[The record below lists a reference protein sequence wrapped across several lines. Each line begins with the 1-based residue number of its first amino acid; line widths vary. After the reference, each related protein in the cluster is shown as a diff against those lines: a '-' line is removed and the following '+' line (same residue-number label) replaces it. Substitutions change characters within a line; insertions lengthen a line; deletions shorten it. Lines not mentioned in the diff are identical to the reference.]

1 MTSAYEP
8 VLPDPWAPPHDP
20 PPVRAKTNPWHL
32 VLAAAAGAALVGA
45 LWVGLDL
52 ADSGTPIGPPG
63 TSGTAG
69 EAFDLRGTFTL
80 NSGGYGYSTCGG
92 SGGYS
97 DITTGTTVTVYNAAG
112 TVLSQGA
119 LGTGRPD
126 GGGSCVFTLSAPNVP
141 AGEKFYLVE
150 VSHRGR
156 IMVQPDDAR
165 NGNVALS
172 LGS

>member
-1 MTSAYEP
+1 MTNAFEP
-8 VLPDPWAPPHDP
+8 ALPDPWAMPPAP
-20 PPVRAKTNPWHL
+20 PPVRARTNPWHL
-32 VLAAAAGAALVGA
+32 LLAATGGAALVGA

-52 ADSGTPIGPPG
+52 ADSGTPATPATPTG
-63 TSGTAG
+63 TSG

-80 NSGGYGYSTCGG
+80 NSSGYGYSSCGG

-97 DITTGTTVTVYNAAG
+97 DITTGTAVTVYNAAG

-126 GGGSCVFTLSAPNVP
+126 GAGSCVFSLSAPNVP

-165 NGNVALS
+165 NGRVALS
-172 LGS
+172 LGN

>member
-1 MTSAYEP
+1 MTNAFEP
-8 VLPDPWAPPHDP
+8 VPPDPWTPPAAPPP
-20 PPVRAKTNPWHL
+20 TRTRTNPWHL
-32 VLAAAAGAALVGA
+32 LLAGTAGAALVGS

-52 ADSGTPIGPPG
+52 ARSGTPSGPAG
-63 TSGTAG
+63 GSG

-80 NSGGYGYSTCGG
+80 YSGGYGYTTCGG

-119 LGTGRPD
+119 LGTGRSD
-126 GGGSCVFTLSAPNVP
+126 GAGTCVFSLAAPNVP

-156 IMVQPDDAR
+156 IMVQPEAAR
-165 NGNVALS
+165 AGKVALS
-172 LGS
+172 LGN

>member
-1 MTSAYEP
+1 MTSALDP
-8 VLPDPWAPPHDP
+8 APSDPWAAPPAP
-20 PPVRAKTNPWHL
+20 PARTRTNPWHL

-45 LWVGLDL
+45 LWAGLDL
-52 ADSGTPIGPPG
+52 AGAGGPITPPG
-63 TSGTAG
+63 TSG

-119 LGTGRPD
+119 LGTGRPN

-156 IMVQPDDAR
+156 IMVQPEDAR

>member
-1 MTSAYEP
+1 MISALEP
-8 VLPDPWAPPHDP
+8 VLPVPWVPPQPP
-20 PPVRAKTNPWHL
+20 PPVRTGTNPWHL
-32 VLAAAAGAALVGA
+32 LLAAAGGAALVGA

-52 ADSGTPIGPPG
+52 ADSGAPTGIPG
-63 TSGTAG
+63 TSTSG

-80 NSGGYGYSTCGG
+80 FSTGSGYSTCGG

-97 DITTGTTVTVYNAAG
+97 DITTGTAVTVYNAAG

-119 LGTGRPD
+119 LGTGHSD
-126 GGGSCVFTLSAPNVP
+126 GAGTCVFSLSAPNVP
-141 AGEKFYLVE
+141 SGEKFYLVE

-165 NGNVALS
+165 YGRVALS
-172 LGS
+172 LGH

>member
-1 MTSAYEP
+1 MTDAFDP
-8 VLPDPWAPPHDP
+8 ALPDPWTPPQTP
-20 PPVRAKTNPWHL
+20 PPVRTRTNLWHL
-32 VLAAAAGAALVGA
+32 FFAGLAGAALVGS

-52 ADSGTPIGPPG
+52 AHSSSPG
-63 TSGTAG
+63 APTGGSG

-80 NSGGYGYSTCGG
+80 YSSYGYSTCGG

-97 DITTGTTVTVYNAAG
+97 DITTGTAVTVYNAAG

-119 LGTGRPD
+119 LGTGRPE
-126 GGGSCVFTLSAPNVP
+126 GSGTCVFSLSAPNVP

-156 IMVQPDDAR
+156 IVVQPEDAQ
-165 NGNVALS
+165 NGKVALS
-172 LGS
+172 LGH

>member
-1 MTSAYEP
+1 MTSAFEP
-8 VLPDPWAPPHDP
+8 VLPDPWAPPQASP
-20 PPVRAKTNPWHL
+20 PGRAKTNPWHL
-32 VLAAAAGAALVGA
+32 VLSAAAGAALVGA
-45 LWVGLDL
+45 LWAGLDL
-52 ADSGTPIGPPG
+52 AGSGAPISTPGTP
-63 TSGTAG
+63 A

-119 LGTGRPD
+119 LGTGRPN

>member
-1 MTSAYEP
+1 MIEVYEHVAP
-8 VLPDPWAPPHDP
+8 NQPSPDPPAA
-20 PPVRAKTNPWHL
+20 RTRTRISPWHL
-32 VLAAAAGAALVGA
+32 VLAAAGGAALVGA
-45 LWVGLDL
+45 LWAGLGL
-52 ADSGTPIGPPG
+52 AGSGGPAGP
-63 TSGTAG
+63 SGET
-69 EAFDLRGTFTL
+69 FDLRGTFTL
-80 NSGGYGYSTCGG
+80 NSGGGGYGTCGG

-97 DITTGTTVTVYNAAG
+97 DITGGTAVTVYNAAG

-119 LGTGRPD
+119 LGTGRPA
-126 GGGSCVFTLSAPNVP
+126 GMGTCVFSLSAESVP

-156 IMVQPDDAR
+156 IMVRPEDAR

>member
-1 MTSAYEP
+1 MTEVAEP
-8 VLPDPWAPPHDP
+8 VVPEPWAPP
-20 PPVRAKTNPWHL
+20 PVRTRANPWHL
-32 VLAAAAGAALVGA
+32 LLAGAAGAALVGS

-52 ADSGTPIGPPG
+52 AKSGSPVTQAGTTAG
-63 TSGTAG
+63 TSAG
-69 EAFDLRGTFTL
+69 AFDLRGTFTL
-80 NSGGYGYSTCGG
+80 YTGGYGYSTCGG

-126 GGGSCVFTLSAPNVP
+126 GAGTCVFSLAAPNVP

-172 LGS
+172 LGH

>member
-1 MTSAYEP
+1 MTSAFDPE
-8 VLPDPWAPPHDP
+8 LPDPWAPPQVAP
-20 PPVRAKTNPWHL
+20 PARTKTNPWHL

-52 ADSGTPIGPPG
+52 ADSGAPLTPPG
-63 TSGTAG
+63 TSG
-69 EAFDLRGTFTL
+69 EAFDLRGTLTL

-97 DITTGTTVTVYNAAG
+97 DITTGTAVTVYNAAG

-119 LGTGRPD
+119 LGTGRPN
-126 GGGSCVFTLSAPNVP
+126 GAGSCVFTLSAPNVP

-156 IMVQPDDAR
+156 IMVQPEDAR

>member
-1 MTSAYEP
+1 MTSAFEP
-8 VLPDPWAPPHDP
+8 ALPEPRTPPQP
-20 PPVRAKTNPWHL
+20 LPSVRTKTNPWHL
-32 VLAAAAGAALVGA
+32 LFAGLAGAALVGA

-52 ADSGTPIGPPG
+52 ARTGSPSAPAV
-63 TSGTAG
+63 TAAG
-69 EAFDLRGTFTL
+69 QAFDLRGTFTL
-80 NSGGYGYSTCGG
+80 YSTGSSYSTCGG

-97 DITTGTTVTVYNAAG
+97 DITTGTAVTVYNAAG

-119 LGTGRPD
+119 LGTGHSN
-126 GGGSCVFTLSAPNVP
+126 GAGTCVFSLSAPNVP

-165 NGNVALS
+165 GGRVALS
-172 LGS
+172 LGH

>member
-1 MTSAYEP
+1 MTSALEP
-8 VLPDPWAPPHDP
+8 VLPDPWAPPQPP
-20 PPVRAKTNPWHL
+20 PPVRTGTNTWHL
-32 VLAAAAGAALVGA
+32 LLAAAGGAALVGA

-52 ADSGTPIGPPG
+52 ADSGAPTGIPG
-63 TSGTAG
+63 TSTSG

-119 LGTGRPD
+119 LGTGRPN
-126 GGGSCVFTLSAPNVP
+126 GGGSCVFTLSAPKVP

>member
-1 MTSAYEP
+1 MTSAFEP
-8 VLPDPWAPPHDP
+8 VPPDPWAPPAAP
-20 PPVRAKTNPWHL
+20 RPTRTGTNPWHL
-32 VLAAAAGAALVGA
+32 LLAAAGGAALVGA

-52 ADSGTPIGPPG
+52 AGSGAPAGIPAN
-63 TSGTAG
+63 SG

-97 DITTGTTVTVYNAAG
+97 DISPGTAVTVYNAAG

-119 LGTGRPD
+119 LGTGRPN
-126 GGGSCVFTLSAPNVP
+126 GAGSCVFTLSAPNVP

-156 IMVQPDDAR
+156 IMVQPEDAR

-172 LGS
+172 LGN

>member
-1 MTSAYEP
+1 MTSAFEP
-8 VLPDPWAPPHDP
+8 VLPDPWAPPQAP
-20 PPVRAKTNPWHL
+20 PPVRPRTNPWHL
-32 VLAAAAGAALVGA
+32 LLAAAGGAALVGA

-52 ADSGTPIGPPG
+52 ADSGAPTGIPG
-63 TSGTAG
+63 TSTSG

-80 NSGGYGYSTCGG
+80 NSGGYAYSTCGG

-119 LGTGRPD
+119 LGTGRPN
-126 GGGSCVFTLSAPNVP
+126 GAGSCVFTLSAPNVP

>member
-1 MTSAYEP
+1 MTNALDP
-8 VLPDPWAPPHDP
+8 ALPDPWTPQQTVSPL
-20 PPVRAKTNPWHL
+20 RTRTNPWHL
-32 VLAAAAGAALVGA
+32 LGAGAAGAALVGS

-52 ADSGTPIGPPG
+52 AHSNSPSAPVGGSG
-63 TSGTAG
+63 A
-69 EAFDLRGTFTL
+69 AFDLRGTFTL
-80 NSGGYGYSTCGG
+80 YSRYGTCGG

-97 DITTGTTVTVYNAAG
+97 DITTGTAVTVYNAAG

-126 GGGSCVFTLSAPNVP
+126 GAGSCVFSLAAPNVP
-141 AGEKFYLVE
+141 ASEKFYLVE

-156 IMVQPDDAR
+156 IMVQPEDAR
-165 NGNVALS
+165 NGKVALS

>member
-1 MTSAYEP
+1 MTNAFQP
-8 VLPDPWAPPHDP
+8 ALPDPWTP
-20 PPVRAKTNPWHL
+20 PPARTNPWHL
-32 VLAAAAGAALVGA
+32 LLAGAAGAALVGA

-52 ADSGTPIGPPG
+52 AHSSSPG
-63 TSGTAG
+63 APAGSSG

-80 NSGGYGYSTCGG
+80 YSGGYGYNTCGG

-97 DITTGTTVTVYNAAG
+97 DITTGTAVTVYNAAG

-119 LGTGRPD
+119 LGTGRPE
-126 GGGSCVFTLSAPNVP
+126 GAGTCVFSLAAPNVP

-156 IMVQPDDAR
+156 IMVQPEDAR
-165 NGNVALS
+165 AGKVALS
-172 LGS
+172 LGH

>member
-1 MTSAYEP
+1 MTEVYEP
-8 VLPDPWAPPHDP
+8 VSPDPWAPAPVP
-20 PPVRAKTNPWHL
+20 PPVRTRTSPWHL
-32 VLAAAAGAALVGA
+32 LLAAASGAALVGA

-52 ADSGTPIGPPG
+52 ADSGTPAGPAAE
-63 TSGTAG
+63 TF
-69 EAFDLRGTFTL
+69 ELRGTFTL
-80 NSGGYGYSTCGG
+80 MSSGYGYSTCGG

-97 DITTGTTVTVYNAAG
+97 DIITGTAVTVYNAAG

-119 LGTGRPD
+119 LGTGRAA
-126 GGGSCVFTLSAPNVP
+126 GTGNCVFTLSAPNVP

-172 LGS
+172 LGN

>member
-1 MTSAYEP
+1 MTDALEP
-8 VLPDPWAPPHDP
+8 TLPEAWPPP
-20 PPVRAKTNPWHL
+20 PPVRTRTNPWHL
-32 VLAAAAGAALVGA
+32 LLAAAAGGALVGA

-52 ADSGTPIGPPG
+52 ADSGVPISPPG
-63 TSGTAG
+63 TSGK
-69 EAFDLRGTFTL
+69 AFDLRGTFTL
-80 NSGGYGYSTCGG
+80 YSGGYGYSTCGG

-119 LGTGRPD
+119 LGTGHPD
-126 GGGSCVFTLSAPNVP
+126 GADSCVFSLAAPNVP

-156 IMVQPDDAR
+156 IMVQPEDAR

-172 LGS
+172 LGH

>member
-1 MTSAYEP
+1 MTSAFEP
-8 VLPDPWAPPHDP
+8 LPPDPWAPPA
-20 PPVRAKTNPWHL
+20 RTGTNPWHL
-32 VLAAAAGAALVGA
+32 VLAAAGGAALVGA

-52 ADSGTPIGPPG
+52 ADSGLPAGIPGTSG

-97 DITTGTTVTVYNAAG
+97 DITTGSTVTVYNAAG

-119 LGTGRPD
+119 LGTGRPN
-126 GGGSCVFTLSAPNVP
+126 GAGSCVFTLSAPNVP

-156 IMVQPDDAR
+156 IMVQPEDAR

>member
-1 MTSAYEP
+1 MTSTFEP
-8 VLPDPWAPPHDP
+8 VLPDPWAPPP
-20 PPVRAKTNPWHL
+20 ASPPVRAKTNPWHL

-52 ADSGTPIGPPG
+52 ADSGAPISTPG
-63 TSGTAG
+63 TPAETFALS
-69 EAFDLRGTFTL
+69 GTFTL
-80 NSGGYGYSTCGG
+80 YSTGYSYSTCGG

-119 LGTGRPD
+119 LGSGRPN
-126 GGGSCVFTLSAPNVP
+126 GAGSCVFTLSAPNVP

>member
-8 VLPDPWAPPHDP
+8 VLPDPWAPPQDP

-45 LWVGLDL
+45 LWIGLDL
-52 ADSGTPIGPPG
+52 AGSGTPIGPPG
-63 TSGTAG
+63 SSGTSA
-69 EAFDLRGTFTL
+69 EAFDLSGTFTL
-80 NSGGYGYSTCGG
+80 HSTGYSYSTCGG

-97 DITTGTTVTVYNAAG
+97 DITAGTAVTVYNAAG

-119 LGTGRPD
+119 LGTGHSD
-126 GGGSCVFTLSAPNVP
+126 GIGTCVFSLSAPNVP

-165 NGNVALS
+165 YGRVALS

>member
-1 MTSAYEP
+1 MTDAFEP
-8 VLPDPWAPPHDP
+8 VLPEAWPPA
-20 PPVRAKTNPWHL
+20 PPVRAKSNPWHL
-32 VLAAAAGAALVGA
+32 ALAAVAGAALVGA

-52 ADSGTPIGPPG
+52 AGSGGPISPPG
-63 TSGTAG
+63 TSG

-97 DITTGTTVTVYNAAG
+97 DITTGTTVTVYNATG

-119 LGTGRPD
+119 LGTGRPN
-126 GGGSCVFTLSAPNVP
+126 GAGSCVFTLSAPNVP

-165 NGNVALS
+165 NGTVALS

>member
-1 MTSAYEP
+1 MTNAFEP
-8 VLPDPWAPPHDP
+8 DLSDPWAL
-20 PPVRAKTNPWHL
+20 PPVPPQARTRTNPWHL
-32 VLAAAAGAALVGA
+32 VLAAVAGAALVGA

-52 ADSGTPIGPPG
+52 ADSGAPAGPTG
-63 TSGTAG
+63 TSGA
-69 EAFDLRGTFTL
+69 AFDLHGTFTL
-80 NSGGYGYSTCGG
+80 YSSGYGYSTCGG

-97 DITTGTTVTVYNAAG
+97 DIATGTAVTVYNAAG

-126 GGGSCVFTLSAPNVP
+126 GVGSCVFSLAAPNVP

-165 NGNVALS
+165 NGTVALS
-172 LGS
+172 LGH

>member
-1 MTSAYEP
+1 MTDAFEP
-8 VLPDPWAPPHDP
+8 VLPETWP
-20 PPVRAKTNPWHL
+20 PPVRTRTNPWHL
-32 VLAAAAGAALVGA
+32 VLAAVAGGALVGA

-52 ADSGTPIGPPG
+52 AGAGAPISPPG
-63 TSGTAG
+63 TSG

-97 DITTGTTVTVYNAAG
+97 DITTGTAVTVYNAAG

-119 LGTGRPD
+119 LGTGRPN
-126 GGGSCVFTLSAPNVP
+126 GAGSCVFTLSAPNVP

-156 IMVQPDDAR
+156 IMVQPEDAR

>member
-1 MTSAYEP
+1 MTSALEP
-8 VLPDPWAPPHDP
+8 APPDPWALPQAP
-20 PPVRAKTNPWHL
+20 PPARTRTNPWHL
-32 VLAAAAGAALVGA
+32 VLAAVAGAALVGA

-52 ADSGTPIGPPG
+52 AGSGAPIAPPG
-63 TSGTAG
+63 TSG

-119 LGTGRPD
+119 LGTGRPN
-126 GGGSCVFTLSAPNVP
+126 GAGSCVFTLSAPNVP

-156 IMVQPDDAR
+156 IMVQPEDAR

>member
-1 MTSAYEP
+1 MTDTFEP
-8 VLPDPWAPPHDP
+8 ALPDPGTPPRSVA
-20 PPVRAKTNPWHL
+20 PVRTRTNLWHL
-32 VLAAAAGAALVGA
+32 FFAGVAGAALVGS

-52 ADSGTPIGPPG
+52 ARSGSPSAPAV
-63 TSGTAG
+63 TAG
-69 EAFDLRGTFTL
+69 QAFDLSGTFTL
-80 NSGGYGYSTCGG
+80 YSTGYGYSACGG

-97 DITTGTTVTVYNAAG
+97 DITTGTAVTVYNAAG

-119 LGTGRPD
+119 LGTGHSN
-126 GGGSCVFTLSAPNVP
+126 GAGTCVFSLSALNVP

-165 NGNVALS
+165 YGRVALS
-172 LGS
+172 LGH

>member
-1 MTSAYEP
+1 MTYAFDP
-8 VLPDPWAPPHDP
+8 DLPDPWTPPQTP
-20 PPVRAKTNPWHL
+20 SPVRTKTNLWPL
-32 VLAAAAGAALVGA
+32 FFAGLAGAALVGA

-52 ADSGTPIGPPG
+52 ARAGSPG
-63 TSGTAG
+63 APAVTAG
-69 EAFDLRGTFTL
+69 QTFDLSGTFTL
-80 NSGGYGYSTCGG
+80 YSTGYSYSTCGG

-97 DITTGTTVTVYNAAG
+97 DITTGTAVTVYNAAG

-119 LGTGRPD
+119 LGSGHSNGAGTCLF
-126 GGGSCVFTLSAPNVP
+126 SLSAPNVP

-165 NGNVALS
+165 YGRVALS
-172 LGS
+172 LGH

>member
-1 MTSAYEP
+1 MTNAFDP
-8 VLPDPWAPPHDP
+8 ALPDPWPPP
-20 PPVRAKTNPWHL
+20 QTLPPVRTRTNLWHL
-32 VLAAAAGAALVGA
+32 FFAGLAGAALVGA

-52 ADSGTPIGPPG
+52 AR
-63 TSGTAG
+63 AG
-69 EAFDLRGTFTL
+69 SPSAPAVTTGQAFDLSGTFTL
-80 NSGGYGYSTCGG
+80 YSTGYSYSTCGG

-97 DITTGTTVTVYNAAG
+97 DITTGTAVTVYNAAG

-119 LGTGRPD
+119 LGTGHSN
-126 GGGSCVFTLSAPNVP
+126 GAGTCVFSLSAPNVP

-165 NGNVALS
+165 YGRVALS
-172 LGS
+172 LGN

>member
-1 MTSAYEP
+1 MTDAFEP
-8 VLPDPWAPPHDP
+8 VIPDSWP
-20 PPVRAKTNPWHL
+20 PPVPPPARARTSFWHL
-32 VLAAAAGAALVGA
+32 LLAGAAGAALVGA

-52 ADSGTPIGPPG
+52 ARADSPSAPAV
-63 TSGTAG
+63 TAG
-69 EAFDLRGTFTL
+69 QSFDLSGTFTL
-80 NSGGYGYSTCGG
+80 YSTGYGYSTCGG

-97 DITTGTTVTVYNAAG
+97 DITTGTAVTVYNAAG

-119 LGTGRPD
+119 LGTGHSN
-126 GGGSCVFTLSAPNVP
+126 GAGTCVFSLSAPNVP

-165 NGNVALS
+165 YGRVAIS
-172 LGS
+172 LGN